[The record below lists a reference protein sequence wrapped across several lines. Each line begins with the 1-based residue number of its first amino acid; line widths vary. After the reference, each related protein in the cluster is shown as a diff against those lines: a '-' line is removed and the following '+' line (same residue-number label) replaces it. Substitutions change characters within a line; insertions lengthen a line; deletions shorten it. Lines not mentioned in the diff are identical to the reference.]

1 MYQVFCFDV
10 NLFSPK
16 RGVGHGVRVD
26 HQLEVAAAISDL
38 NRASSRGDG
47 ETEQDLLILLLLLL
61 LVLFAI
67 FELV

>member
-1 MYQVFCFDV
+1 MYHAYRFDV

-26 HQLEVAAAISDL
+26 HQLQVAAAISDL
-38 NRASSRGDG
+38 HRAASRGDG
-47 ETEQDLLILLLLLL
+47 EAEQDLLFLLFVLL
-61 LVLFAI
+61 LFAI